1 VISLERR
8 DGRPLRIGHRG
19 AATLAP
25 ENTLPSF
32 RAALETGVDLI
43 EFDVI
48 AGPDGE
54 LVVAHSRPEM
64 QDETPTL
71 DEILRFFVDEAPDT
85 GVHVD
90 LKEHG
95 REKDVIDA
103 LRRSSLVERSFVS
116 SSSFRAVR
124 RLSTL
129 QGPPVGITIPRGV
142 FGISDSGRTAP
153 VARGALRVLRLVTPY
168 LVRPVLAYTRATS
181 VVMHHTLV
189 SPKSV
194 RAAHARGAPVVT
206 WTVDARAELARVDDA
221 GVDAVVTN
229 DPRIFSPESVSTLS
243 A

>member
-48 AGPDGE
+48 AGPDGG

-71 DEILRFFVDEAPDT
+71 DEVLRFFVDEAPDT

-90 LKEHG
+90 LKEYG

-103 LRRSSLVERSFVS
+103 LRRTSLVERSFVS
-116 SSSFRAVR
+116 SSSLRAVR
-124 RLSTL
+124 RVSTL

-142 FGISDSGRTAP
+142 FGISDTGRTAP
-153 VARGALRVLRLVTPY
+153 VARGALKVLRLVTPY
-168 LVRPVLAYTRATS
+168 LIRPVLAYTRAAS

-189 SPKSV
+189 STKSV
-194 RAAHARGAPVVT
+194 RAAHLRGAPVVT
-206 WTVDARAELARVDDA
+206 WTVDARAELARVVEA

-229 DPRIFSPESVSTLS
+229 DPRIFAPESVSTLS